1 MAHFAKISDEN
12 IVLSVLTMDNH
23 AMVNEEGQEVE
34 SLGQQWL
41 QKHNNW
47 PADKWIQ
54 TSYNTFQNVHSKGGT
69 PFRGNYAG
77 VGYTWDAS
85 NNIFWP
91 PKPYNS
97 WVQDIPNAKWTSPIG
112 DAPTLVGGDVD
123 EFRYLWDEENQT
135 WNKTSFNE

>member
-23 AMVNEEGQEVE
+23 EMTNEEGQEVE

-41 QKHNNW
+41 QTHNNW
-47 PADKWIQ
+47 PAEKWIQ
-54 TSYNTFQNVHSKGGT
+54 TSYNTIENKHLKGGT

-77 VGYTWDAS
+77 IGYTWDS
-85 NNIFWP
+85 VNNIFWP
-91 PKPYNS
+91 PKPYDS

-112 DAPTLVGGDVD
+112 DAPTPESD
-123 EFRYLWDEENQT
+123 EFIYYWNEDNQT
-135 WNKTSFNE
+135 WDKHSKNG